1 MLIKYAYKDVE
12 WIDVSNPSREEL
24 RELADTYGLVPSVAD
39 ELLSP
44 TPRPYFESHP
54 DYFYLVLHFPALRHS
69 HSDTTSQ
76 EIDFVVGTHF
86 ILTIRYD
93 VVDPLHKFAKVF
105 EVNSILD
112 KHKYTVSGGQI
123 FALMLSKLYH
133 SLLHEIAYINDELK
147 AIEEGIFMSKEREM
161 VLEISKVNRNLL
173 LIEHTLSL
181 HADIMIVLMNETT
194 KMFNDSYHIVMKES
208 VREYEHVRH
217 ALMNARELLAE
228 LRTTNDSLLYAK
240 QNEVMKTLTIMAFV
254 TFPLT
259 LLAGIFG
266 MNTAYTP
273 LVGRSYDF
281 WIVIGIML
289 ALTVLF
295 FSFFKYRKW
304 L

>member
-1 MLIKYAYKDVE
+1 
-12 WIDVSNPSREEL
+12 
-24 RELADTYGLVPSVAD
+24 
-39 ELLSP
+39 
-44 TPRPYFESHP
+44 
-54 DYFYLVLHFPALRHS
+54 
-69 HSDTTSQ
+69 
-76 EIDFVVGTHF
+76 
-86 ILTIRYD
+86 
-93 VVDPLHKFAKVF
+93 
-105 EVNSILD
+105 
-112 KHKYTVSGGQI
+112 
-123 FALMLSKLYH
+123 
-133 SLLHEIAYINDELK
+133 
-147 AIEEGIFMSKEREM
+147 
-161 VLEISKVNRNLL
+161 
-173 LIEHTLSL
+173 
-181 HADIMIVLMNETT
+181 
-194 KMFNDSYHIVMKES
+194 